1 MQAAP
6 EGRLGNPRLQRF
18 LSMIGQENLQG
29 LGLPGLID
37 IAVDIALTGPAD
49 NPILPQMV
57 QGQFDLVQR
66 QVCRPGNDVSLGKG
80 DLAQAQEAGD
90 DVVRQTGIA
99 GFQAGHDVVFEAAVF
114 LRMGVEDF
122 PAGYGMH
129 GRKGP
134 QDETVPSLDIDF
146 ILLQAQLQK
155 ALRPRRNLFGS
166 QGYDAGHDFPR
177 PDEEAHA
184 LP

>member
-1 MQAAP
+1 
-6 EGRLGNPRLQRF
+6 
-18 LSMIGQENLQG
+18 
-29 LGLPGLID
+29 
-37 IAVDIALTGPAD
+37 
-49 NPILPQMV
+49 MV
-57 QGQFDLVQR
+57 QGQLYLIQG
-66 QVCRPGNDVSLGKG
+66 QVRRPGNDVSLGKG

-155 ALRPRRNLFGS
+155 PSVPGAICSAPKGTMRAMTSRVPTRRRMRCHRKGAARQPGRSL
-166 QGYDAGHDFPR
+166 
-177 PDEEAHA
+177 
-184 LP
+184 